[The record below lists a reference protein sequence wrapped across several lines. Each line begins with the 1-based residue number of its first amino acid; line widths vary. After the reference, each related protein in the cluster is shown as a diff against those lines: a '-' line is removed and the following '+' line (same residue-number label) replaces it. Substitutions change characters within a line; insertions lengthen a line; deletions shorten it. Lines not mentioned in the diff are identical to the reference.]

1 MKLDKRACRH
11 AANVPL
17 HISLNAGVLYTERV
31 KYLVTAAVKLL
42 GGHRVLAVYF
52 YECERLKANDRM
64 PKWVVFQGKDT
75 FATLERDAEGNVK
88 WRDAMLEHLI
98 NNYYMGNFVSSC
110 VFYKREESYAI
121 AKFIDAEDDP
131 TKVLWALNR
140 YQQNIR
146 DRQTKIRRYKR
157 DIVVLNKMSSVPQT
171 PANLKRWA
179 DKHIMPHYLFYD
191 YNNGRAKT
199 QVRCTYCEKLSVIKR
214 PKNNDALCC
223 PKCGQKAI
231 AKVQGRRTAY
241 HEDRETC
248 QVVQQISPQEL
259 VVRIYKLYW
268 SYVKGKETTRKSAY
282 EVMRIFVRSD
292 DGKKVTIEP
301 YYYDSGYDGV
311 THWRRGYHPG
321 ALFGMECFISEET
334 GEVYLPGLENALRG
348 SRWEYCALRQFYE
361 RTGIPMQVSHYLAMY
376 LQYPRLVERLT
387 KVGFENIV
395 ADVVYRHGFSDAL
408 DEEQTKTH
416 RILRVEKQDVP
427 VLREQKAGVSL
438 LKTYQ
443 AYVAIH
449 LQGRSELFQ
458 WQLRNKVSEIPA
470 DVFQYMTAEKF
481 MHYMDAQFPIYCETR
496 SANGYRNPTME
507 TLATTYVD
515 YLHMCCRRT
524 YSMKDKSVLFPKNCA
539 TAHDR
544 EAERIQKIN
553 DAQKNKAFGMA
564 YAGFARKAA
573 LSNKELQIVCPKR
586 ANDLVDEGKALH
598 HCVGSY
604 IDKVAEGRCLIVFV
618 RRVEEPKKPYVT
630 VEVRDGKIAQIHGD
644 HNSKP
649 TEEVQKFIDLWS
661 RKVLPMALQAA

>member
-1 MKLDKRACRH
+1 MKLNKRACRH
-11 AANVPL
+11 ASNVPL
-17 HISLNAGVLYTERV
+17 HISLNAGVLYTDRV

-64 PKWVVFQGKDT
+64 PKWVVFQGKDD
-75 FATLERDAEGNVK
+75 FATLERDAAGNIK
-88 WRDAMLEHLI
+88 WRNAMLTNLTG
-98 NNYYMGNFVSSC
+98 YYSGSFLPAC
-110 VFYKREESYAI
+110 VFYKKTGCHTI
-121 AKFIDAEDDP
+121 ARYIHVEANPTLVLRHLDD
-131 TKVLWALNR
+131 
-140 YQQNIR
+140 YQQDTR
-146 DRQTKIRRYKR
+146 DRQAKIRRYKR
-157 DIVVLNKMSSVPQT
+157 DTVVRDKMRSVPQT

-199 QVRCTYCEKLSVIKR
+199 QARCTYCEKFSVIKR
-214 PKNNDALCC
+214 PKNNDVLRC
-223 PKCGQKAI
+223 PKCGQKVI
-231 AKVQGRRTAY
+231 AKAQGKRAAY

-248 QVVQQISPQEL
+248 QVIRQISPQEL

-268 SYVKGKETTRKSAY
+268 SYAKGKDSIRKSAY

-292 DGKKVTIEP
+292 NGKDATVEP
-301 YYYDSGYDGV
+301 YYYDSGYDSV
-311 THWRRGYHPG
+311 TRWRYGYHPG

-334 GEVYLPGLENALRG
+334 GEIYLPGLEKALQG
-348 SRWEYCALRQFYE
+348 TAWEYCALRQFYE
-361 RTGIPMQVSHYLAMY
+361 RTAIPMQVSHYLKMY
-376 LQYPRLVERLT
+376 LQHPLLIERLT

-395 ADVVYRHGFSDAL
+395 ADVVYQHGFSDAL
-408 DEEQTKTH
+408 DEMQTKTH
-416 RILRVEKQDVP
+416 RILRVEKQDVS
-427 VLREQKAGVSL
+427 VLREQKTGVSL
-438 LKTYQ
+438 LKKYQ

-449 LQGRSELFQ
+449 LRGRAELFQ
-458 WQLRNKVSEIPA
+458 WQLHNEVSEIPT
-470 DVFQYMTAEKF
+470 DIFQYMTAEKF
-481 MHYMDAQFPIYCETR
+481 MRYIDAQFPIYCETR
-496 SANGYRNPTME
+496 PANGYRDPTME
-507 TLATTYVD
+507 TLVITYVD
-515 YLHMCCRRT
+515 YLHMCRRQA
-524 YSMKDKSVLFPKNCA
+524 YDMKDKSVLFPKNCA
-539 TAHDR
+539 AAHDR

-564 YAGFARKAA
+564 YAGFARKAV
-573 LSNKELQIVCPKR
+573 LSNEELQIVCPKR

>member
-11 AANVPL
+11 ASNVPL
-17 HISLNAGVLYTERV
+17 HISLNAGVLYTDRV
-31 KYLVTAAVKLL
+31 KYLVAAAVKLL

-64 PKWVVFQGKDT
+64 PKWVVFQGKDD
-75 FATLERDAEGNVK
+75 FSTLERDAAGNVK
-88 WRDAMLEHLI
+88 WRDAMLTNLAG
-98 NNYYMGNFVSSC
+98 YYSGSFLPAC
-110 VFYKREESYAI
+110 VFYKI
-121 AKFIDAEDDP
+121 AGCHTIARYIHVEANP
-131 TKVLWALNR
+131 ALVLTHLDKH
-140 YQQNIR
+140 QQDIR
-146 DRQTKIRRYKR
+146 DRQAKIRRYKR
-157 DIVVLNKMSSVPQT
+157 DTVVLNKMSSVPQT

-199 QVRCTYCEKLSVIKR
+199 QAYCTYCEKFSVIKR
-214 PKNNDALCC
+214 PKSNDVLRC
-223 PKCGQKAI
+223 PKCRQKVI
-231 AKVQGRRTAY
+231 AKAQGKRAAC

-248 QVVQQISPQEL
+248 QVIWQISPHEL

-268 SYVKGKETTRKSAY
+268 SYARGKDTARKSSY

-292 DGKKVTIEP
+292 DGKKAIVEP

-311 THWRRGYHPG
+311 TRWRRGYHPG

-334 GEVYLPGLENALRG
+334 GEIYLPGLEKALKG
-348 SRWEYCALRQFYE
+348 TAWEYCALRQFYE
-361 RTGIPMQVSHYLAMY
+361 RTAIPMQVSHYLKMY
-376 LQYPRLVERLT
+376 LQHPLLIERLT

-416 RILRVEKQDVP
+416 RILRVEKQDVS
-427 VLREQKAGVSL
+427 VLREQKTGVSL
-438 LKTYQ
+438 LKKYQ

-449 LQGRSELFQ
+449 LRGRAELFQ
-458 WQLRNKVSEIPA
+458 WQLHNEVSEIPT
-470 DVFQYMTAEKF
+470 DIFQYMTAEKF
-481 MHYMDAQFPIYCETR
+481 MRYIDAQFPIYCETR
-496 SANGYRNPTME
+496 PANVYRDPTME
-507 TLATTYVD
+507 TLVITYVD
-515 YLHMCCRRT
+515 YLHMCRRQA
-524 YSMKDKSVLFPKNCA
+524 YDMKEKSVLFPKNCA
-539 TAHDR
+539 AAHDR

-553 DAQKNKAFGMA
+553 DAQKNRAFGRA
-564 YAGFARKAA
+564 YAGFARKAV
-573 LSNKELQIVCPKR
+573 LSNEELQIVCPKR
-586 ANDLVDEGKALH
+586 TNDLVAEGTALH

-604 IDKVAEGRCLIVFV
+604 IDRVAEGSCLIVFV

-644 HNSKP
+644 HNSDP
-649 TEEVQKFIDLWS
+649 TEEVKKFVDLWS

>member
-75 FATLERDAEGNVK
+75 FATLERDAAGNVK
-88 WRDAMLEHLI
+88 WRDAMLTNLTR
-98 NNYYMGNFVSSC
+98 YYSGSFLPAC
-110 VFYKREESYAI
+110 VFYKKTECHTI
-121 AKFIDAEDDP
+121 ARYIHVEANP
-131 TKVLWALNR
+131 ALVLTHLDR
-140 YQQNIR
+140 YQQDIR
-146 DRQTKIRRYKR
+146 DRQSKIRRYKR
-157 DIVVLNKMSSVPQT
+157 DAVVRDKMRRVPQT

-199 QVRCTYCEKLSVIKR
+199 QARCTYCEKFSVIER
-214 PKNNDALCC
+214 PKNNDVLRC
-223 PKCGQKAI
+223 PKCGQKVI
-231 AKVQGRRTAY
+231 AKAQGKRAAY

-248 QVVQQISPQEL
+248 QVIRQISPQEL

-268 SYVKGKETTRKSAY
+268 FYAKGKDSIRKSAY

-292 DGKKVTIEP
+292 DGKKTIVEP
-301 YYYDSGYDGV
+301 YYYDSGYDSV
-311 THWRRGYHPG
+311 TRWRRGYHPG
-321 ALFGMECFISEET
+321 ALFGMACFSSEET
-334 GEVYLPGLENALRG
+334 GEIYLPGLEKALQG
-348 SRWEYCALRQFYE
+348 TAWEYCALRQFYE
-361 RTGIPMQVSHYLAMY
+361 RTAIPMQVSHYLKMY
-376 LQYPRLVERLT
+376 LQHPLLIERLT

-395 ADVVYRHGFSDAL
+395 ADVVYQHGFSDAL
-408 DEEQTKTH
+408 DEMQTKTH
-416 RILRVEKQDVP
+416 RILRVEKQDVS
-427 VLREQKAGVSL
+427 VLREQKTGVSL
-438 LKTYQ
+438 LKKYQ

-449 LQGRSELFQ
+449 LRGRAELFQ
-458 WQLRNKVSEIPA
+458 WQLHNEVSEIPT
-470 DVFQYMTAEKF
+470 DIFQYMTAEKF
-481 MHYMDAQFPIYCETR
+481 MRYIDAQFPIYCEAR
-496 SANGYRNPTME
+496 PANGYRDPTME
-507 TLATTYVD
+507 TLVITYVD
-515 YLHMCCRRT
+515 YLHMCRRQA
-524 YSMKDKSVLFPKNCA
+524 YDMKEKSVLFPKNCA
-539 TAHDR
+539 AAHDR

-553 DAQKNKAFGMA
+553 DAQKNKAFGIA

-573 LSNKELQIVCPKR
+573 LSNEELQIVCPKR
-586 ANDLVDEGKALH
+586 ANDLVAEGRALH

-604 IDKVAEGRCLIVFV
+604 IDRVAEGRCLIVFV

-630 VEVRDGKIAQIHGD
+630 VEVRDGKIAQIYGD
-644 HNSKP
+644 HNSDP
-649 TEEVQKFIDLWS
+649 TEEVKKFVDLWS

>member
-52 YECERLKANDRM
+52 YECERLKVNDRM

-88 WRDAMLEHLI
+88 WRDAMVQHLTD
-98 NNYYMGNFVSSC
+98 YYMGDFLQSC
-110 VFYKREESYAI
+110 VFYKKAGCHTI
-121 AKFIDAEDDP
+121 ARYIGAKSDP
-131 TKVLWALNR
+131 TKVLWELNW
-140 YQQNIR
+140 YQQDIR
-146 DRQTKIRRYKR
+146 DRQAKIRRYKR
-157 DIVVLNKMSSVPQT
+157 DAVVRDKMRRVPQK

-199 QVRCTYCEKLSVIKR
+199 QARCTYCEKFSVIRR
-214 PKNNDALCC
+214 PKNNDVLRC

-231 AKVQGRRTAY
+231 AKAQGRRATY

-248 QVVQQISPQEL
+248 QVIQQISPHEL

-268 SYVKGKETTRKSAY
+268 SYARGKDTARKSAY

-292 DGKKVTIEP
+292 NGKDATMEP
-301 YYYDSGYDGV
+301 YYYDSGCDSV

-334 GEVYLPGLENALRG
+334 GEVYLPGLEKALQG
-348 SRWEYCALRQFYE
+348 TDWEYCALRQFYE
-361 RTGIPMQVSHYLAMY
+361 RTGIPIQVSHYLKMY
-376 LQYPRLVERLT
+376 LRHPLLVERLT

-408 DEEQTKTH
+408 DETQAKTH
-416 RILRVEKQDVP
+416 RILRVEKQDVS
-427 VLREQKAGVSL
+427 VLQEQKVGMSL
-438 LKTYQ
+438 LKKYQ

-449 LQGRSELFQ
+449 LRGRAELFQ
-458 WQLRNKVSEIPA
+458 WQLHNEVSEIPT
-470 DVFQYMTAEKF
+470 DIFQYMTAEKF
-481 MHYMDAQFPIYCETR
+481 MRYIDAQFPIYCEACP
-496 SANGYRNPTME
+496 ANGYRDQTME
-507 TLATTYVD
+507 TLVITYVD
-515 YLHMCCRRT
+515 YLHMCRRQA
-524 YSMKDKSVLFPKNCA
+524 YDMKDKSVLFPKNCA
-539 TAHDR
+539 AAHDR

-564 YAGFARKAA
+564 YAGFARKAV
-573 LSNKELQIVCPKR
+573 LSNEELQIVCPKR

-604 IDKVAEGRCLIVFV
+604 IDKVTEGRCLIVFV

-644 HNSKP
+644 HNSAP
-649 TEEVQKFIDLWS
+649 TEEVQKFVDLWS

>member
-1 MKLDKRACRH
+1 MKLDKRVCRH

-17 HISLNAGVLYTERV
+17 HISLNAGVLYTDRV

-52 YECERLKANDRM
+52 YDCERLKANDRM

-75 FATLERDAEGNVK
+75 FATLERDAAGSVK
-88 WRDAMLEHLI
+88 WRDAMLTNLTG
-98 NNYYMGNFVSSC
+98 YYSGSFLPAC
-110 VFYKREESYAI
+110 VFYKKTGCHTI
-121 AKFIDAEDDP
+121 ARYIHVEANPTLVLRYLDD
-131 TKVLWALNR
+131 
-140 YQQNIR
+140 YQQDIR
-146 DRQTKIRRYKR
+146 DRQAKIRRYKR
-157 DIVVLNKMSSVPQT
+157 DAVVRDKMRRVPQT

-199 QVRCTYCEKLSVIKR
+199 QARCTYCEKFSVIKR
-214 PKNNDALCC
+214 PKNNDVLRC
-223 PKCGQKAI
+223 PKCGQKVI
-231 AKVQGRRTAY
+231 AKAQGKRAAY

-248 QVVQQISPQEL
+248 QVIRQISPHEL

-268 SYVKGKETTRKSAY
+268 SYARGKDTAGKSAY

-292 DGKKVTIEP
+292 DGKKAIVEP
-301 YYYDSGYDGV
+301 YYYDSGYDSV
-311 THWRRGYHPG
+311 TRWRRGYHPG
-321 ALFGMECFISEET
+321 SLFGMECFISEET
-334 GEVYLPGLENALRG
+334 GEIYLPGLEKALQG
-348 SRWEYCALRQFYE
+348 TAWEYCALRQFYE
-361 RTGIPMQVSHYLAMY
+361 RTAISMQVSHYLKMY
-376 LQYPRLVERLT
+376 LRHPLLVERLT

-408 DEEQTKTH
+408 DEMQARTN
-416 RILRVEKQDVP
+416 RILRVEKQDVS
-427 VLREQKAGVSL
+427 VLQEQKVGVSL
-438 LKTYQ
+438 LKKYQ

-449 LQGRSELFQ
+449 LRGRAELFQ
-458 WQLRNKVSEIPA
+458 WQLHNEVSEIPT
-470 DVFQYMTAEKF
+470 DIFQYMTAEKF
-481 MHYMDAQFPIYCETR
+481 MRYIDAQFPIYCETR
-496 SANGYRNPTME
+496 PANGYRDPTME
-507 TLATTYVD
+507 TLVITYVD
-515 YLHMCCRRT
+515 YLHMCRRQA
-524 YSMKDKSVLFPKNCA
+524 YDMKDKSVLFPKNCA
-539 TAHDR
+539 AAHDR

-564 YAGFARKAA
+564 YAGFARKAV
-573 LSNKELQIVCPKR
+573 LSNEELQIVCPQR

-598 HCVGSY
+598 HCVGNY

-618 RRVEEPKKPYVT
+618 RRVEELKKPYVT

>member
-42 GGHRVLAVYF
+42 GGHRVLTVYF
-52 YECERLKANDRM
+52 YDCERLKTNDRM

-75 FATLERDAEGNVK
+75 FATLERDAAGNVK
-88 WRDAMLEHLI
+88 WRDAMLTNLTG
-98 NNYYMGNFVSSC
+98 YYSGSFLPAC
-110 VFYKREESYAI
+110 VFYKKTGCHTI
-121 AKFIDAEDDP
+121 ARYLHVEANP
-131 TKVLWALNR
+131 TLVLKQLDR
-140 YQQNIR
+140 YQQDIR
-146 DRQTKIRRYKR
+146 DQQAKIRRYKR
-157 DIVVLNKMSSVPQT
+157 DAVVRDKMRSVPQT
-171 PANLKRWA
+171 PVNLKRWA

-199 QVRCTYCEKLSVIKR
+199 QARCTYCEKFSVIER
-214 PKNNDALCC
+214 QKNNDVLRC
-223 PKCGQKAI
+223 PKCGQKVI
-231 AKVQGRRTAY
+231 AKAQGKRAAY

-248 QVVQQISPQEL
+248 QVIRRISPQEL

-268 SYVKGKETTRKSAY
+268 SYAKGKDSIRKSAY

-292 DGKKVTIEP
+292 DGKKAIVEP
-301 YYYDSGYDGV
+301 YYYDSGYDSV
-311 THWRRGYHPG
+311 TRWRRGYHPG

-334 GEVYLPGLENALRG
+334 GEIYLPGLEKALQG
-348 SRWEYCALRQFYE
+348 TAWEYCALRQFYE
-361 RTGIPMQVSHYLAMY
+361 RTAIPMQVSHYLKMY
-376 LQYPRLVERLT
+376 LQHPLLIERLT

-395 ADVVYRHGFSDAL
+395 ADVVYQHGFSDAL
-408 DEEQTKTH
+408 DEMQTKTH
-416 RILRVEKQDVP
+416 RILRVEKQDVS
-427 VLREQKAGVSL
+427 VLREQKTGVSL
-438 LKTYQ
+438 LKKYQ

-449 LQGRSELFQ
+449 LRGRAELFQ
-458 WQLRNKVSEIPA
+458 WQLHNEVSEIPT
-470 DVFQYMTAEKF
+470 DIFQYTTAEKF
-481 MHYMDAQFPIYCETR
+481 MRYIDAQFPIYCETR
-496 SANGYRNPTME
+496 PANGYRDPTME
-507 TLATTYVD
+507 TLVITYVD
-515 YLHMCCRRT
+515 YLHMCRRQA
-524 YSMKDKSVLFPKNCA
+524 YDMKDKSVLFPKNCA
-539 TAHDR
+539 AAHDR

-564 YAGFARKAA
+564 YAGFARKAV
-573 LSNKELQIVCPKR
+573 LSNQELQIVCPKR

>member
-17 HISLNAGVLYTERV
+17 HISLNAGVLYTDRV

-42 GGHRVLAVYF
+42 GGHRVLTVCF

-64 PKWVVFQGKDT
+64 PKWVVFQGKDD
-75 FATLERDAEGNVK
+75 FATLERDATGNVK
-88 WRDAMLEHLI
+88 WRDAMLTNLTG
-98 NNYYMGNFVSSC
+98 YYSGSFLPAC
-110 VFYKREESYAI
+110 VFYKKTGCHTI
-121 AKFIDAEDDP
+121 ARYIHVEANPTLVLRHLDD
-131 TKVLWALNR
+131 
-140 YQQNIR
+140 YQQDIR
-146 DRQTKIRRYKR
+146 DRQAKIRRYKR
-157 DIVVLNKMSSVPQT
+157 DTVVRDKMRSVPKT

-191 YNNGRAKT
+191 YNNGRVKT
-199 QVRCTYCEKLSVIKR
+199 QVYCTYCEKFSVIKR
-214 PKNNDALCC
+214 PKINDILRC
-223 PKCGQKAI
+223 PKCDQKVIDKA
-231 AKVQGRRTAY
+231 QGRRAAY

-268 SYVKGKETTRKSAY
+268 SYIKGKDTARKSAY

-301 YYYDSGYDGV
+301 YYYDSGYDSA

-361 RTGIPMQVSHYLAMY
+361 RTGIPMQVSYYLAMY

-408 DEEQTKTH
+408 DETQAKTH
-416 RILRVEKQDVP
+416 RILRVEKQDVS

-449 LQGRSELFQ
+449 LQGRAELFQ

-496 SANGYRNPTME
+496 PANGYRDPTME
-507 TLATTYVD
+507 TLVTTYVD
-515 YLHMCCRRT
+515 YLNMCRRQA
-524 YSMKDKSVLFPKNCA
+524 YDMKDKSVLFPKNCA
-539 TAHDR
+539 ATHDR

-553 DAQKNKAFGMA
+553 DAKKNKAFCMA
-564 YAGFARKAA
+564 YASFARKAA
-573 LSNKELQIVCPKR
+573 LSSEALQIVCPKR

-598 HCVGSY
+598 HCVGNY

-644 HNSKP
+644 HNSDP
-649 TEEVQKFIDLWS
+649 TEEVKKFVDLWS
-661 RKVLPMALQAA
+661 RKVLPMAL

>member
-1 MKLDKRACRH
+1 MKLNKRACRH

-17 HISLNAGVLYTERV
+17 YISLNAGVLYTERV

-52 YECERLKANDRM
+52 YECERLKANDCM
-64 PKWVVFQGKDT
+64 PKWVVFQGKDD
-75 FATLERDAEGNVK
+75 FATLERDAAGNVK
-88 WRDAMLEHLI
+88 WRNAMLTNLTG
-98 NNYYMGNFVSSC
+98 YYSGSFLPAC
-110 VFYKREESYAI
+110 VFYKKTGCHTI
-121 AKFIDAEDDP
+121 ARYIHVEANP
-131 TKVLWALNR
+131 TLVLKQLDR
-140 YQQNIR
+140 YQQDIR

-157 DIVVLNKMSSVPQT
+157 DAVVRDKMRRVPQT

-179 DKHIMPHYLFYD
+179 DKHIMPHYLFYN
-191 YNNGRAKT
+191 YNNGRSKT
-199 QVRCTYCEKLSVIKR
+199 QVHCTYCEKFSVIER
-214 PKNNDALCC
+214 PKNNDVLRC
-223 PKCGQKAI
+223 PKCGQKVI
-231 AKVQGRRTAY
+231 AKAQGKRAAY

-248 QVVQQISPQEL
+248 QVIRRISPQEL

-268 SYVKGKETTRKSAY
+268 SYAKGKDSIRKSAY

-292 DGKKVTIEP
+292 DGKKTIVEP
-301 YYYDSGYDGV
+301 YYYDSGYDSV
-311 THWRRGYHPG
+311 TRWRRGYHPG

-334 GEVYLPGLENALRG
+334 GEIYLPGLEKALQG
-348 SRWEYCALRQFYE
+348 TAWEYCALRQFYE
-361 RTGIPMQVSHYLAMY
+361 RTAIPMQVSHYLKMY
-376 LQYPRLVERLT
+376 LQHPLLIERLT

-395 ADVVYRHGFSDAL
+395 ADVVYQHGFSDAL
-408 DEEQTKTH
+408 DEMQTKTH
-416 RILRVEKQDVP
+416 RILRVEKQDVS
-427 VLREQKAGVSL
+427 VLREQKTGVSL
-438 LKTYQ
+438 LKKYQ

-449 LQGRSELFQ
+449 LRGRAELFQ
-458 WQLRNKVSEIPA
+458 WQLHNEVKEIPT
-470 DVFQYMTAEKF
+470 DIVQYMTAEKF
-481 MHYMDAQFPIYCETR
+481 MRYIDAQFPIYCETR
-496 SANGYRNPTME
+496 PANVYRDPTME
-507 TLATTYVD
+507 TLVITYVD
-515 YLHMCCRRT
+515 YLHMCRRQA
-524 YSMKDKSVLFPKNCA
+524 YDMKDKSVLFPKNCA
-539 TAHDR
+539 AAHDR
-544 EAERIQKIN
+544 KAERIQKIN
-553 DAQKNKAFGMA
+553 DAQKNKAFGIA

-573 LSNKELQIVCPKR
+573 LSNEELQIVCPKR

>member
-17 HISLNAGVLYTERV
+17 HISLNAGVLYTEQV

-52 YECERLKANDRM
+52 YECERLKANDCM
-64 PKWVVFQGKDT
+64 PKWVVFQGKDD
-75 FATLERDAEGNVK
+75 FATLERDAAGNVK
-88 WRDAMLEHLI
+88 WRDAMLTNLTG
-98 NNYYMGNFVSSC
+98 YYSGSFLPAC
-110 VFYKREESYAI
+110 VFYKKTGCHTI
-121 AKFIDAEDDP
+121 ARYIHVEANPTLVLRHLDD
-131 TKVLWALNR
+131 
-140 YQQNIR
+140 YQQDIR
-146 DRQTKIRRYKR
+146 DRQAKVRRYKR
-157 DIVVLNKMSSVPQT
+157 DAVVRDKMRRVPQT

-199 QVRCTYCEKLSVIKR
+199 QARCTYCEKFSVIER
-214 PKNNDALCC
+214 PKNNDVLRC
-223 PKCGQKAI
+223 PKCGQKVI
-231 AKVQGRRTAY
+231 AKAQGKRAAY

-248 QVVQQISPQEL
+248 QVIRQISPQEL

-268 SYVKGKETTRKSAY
+268 FYAKGKDSIRKSAY

-292 DGKKVTIEP
+292 DGKKTIVEP
-301 YYYDSGYDGV
+301 YYYDSGYDSV
-311 THWRRGYHPG
+311 TRWRRGYHPG

-334 GEVYLPGLENALRG
+334 GEIYLPGLEKALQG
-348 SRWEYCALRQFYE
+348 TAWEYCALRQFYE
-361 RTGIPMQVSHYLAMY
+361 RTAIPMQVSHYLKMY
-376 LQYPRLVERLT
+376 LQHPLLIERLT

-395 ADVVYRHGFSDAL
+395 ADVVYQHGFSDAL
-408 DEEQTKTH
+408 DEMQTKTH
-416 RILRVEKQDVP
+416 RILCVEKQDVS
-427 VLREQKAGVSL
+427 VLREQKTGVSL
-438 LKTYQ
+438 LKKYQ

-449 LQGRSELFQ
+449 LRGRAELFQ
-458 WQLRNKVSEIPA
+458 WQLHNEVSEIPT
-470 DVFQYMTAEKF
+470 DIFQYMTAEKF
-481 MHYMDAQFPIYCETR
+481 MRYIDAQFPIYCETR
-496 SANGYRNPTME
+496 PANGYRDPTME
-507 TLATTYVD
+507 TLVITYVD
-515 YLHMCCRRT
+515 YLHICRRQA
-524 YSMKDKSVLFPKNCA
+524 YDMKDKSVLFPKNCA
-539 TAHDR
+539 AAHDR

-564 YAGFARKAA
+564 YAGFARKAV
-573 LSNKELQIVCPKR
+573 LSNEELQIVCPKR

-604 IDKVAEGRCLIVFV
+604 IDKVADGRCLIVFV

>member
-17 HISLNAGVLYTERV
+17 HISQNAGVLYTDRV

-64 PKWVVFQGKDT
+64 PKWVVFQGKDD
-75 FATLERDAEGNVK
+75 FATLERDAAGNIK
-88 WRDAMLEHLI
+88 WRNAMLTNLTR
-98 NNYYMGNFVSSC
+98 YYSGSFLPAC
-110 VFYKREESYAI
+110 VFYKKTECHTI
-121 AKFIDAEDDP
+121 ARYIHVEANP
-131 TKVLWALNR
+131 ALVLTHLDR
-140 YQQNIR
+140 YQQDIR
-146 DRQTKIRRYKR
+146 DRQSKIRRYKR
-157 DIVVLNKMSSVPQT
+157 DTVVRDKMRRVPQT

-199 QVRCTYCEKLSVIKR
+199 QAYCTYCEKFSVIKR
-214 PKNNDALCC
+214 PKSNDVLRC
-223 PKCGQKAI
+223 PKCRQKVI
-231 AKVQGRRTAY
+231 AKAQGKRAAY

-248 QVVQQISPQEL
+248 QVIRRISPQEL

-268 SYVKGKETTRKSAY
+268 SYAKGKDSIRKSAY
-282 EVMRIFVRSD
+282 EVMRIYVRSD
-292 DGKKVTIEP
+292 DGKKAIVEP
-301 YYYDSGYDGV
+301 YYYDSSYDSV
-311 THWRRGYHPG
+311 TRWRRGYHPG

-334 GEVYLPGLENALRG
+334 GEIYLPGLEKTLQGTA
-348 SRWEYCALRQFYE
+348 WEYCALRQFYE
-361 RTGIPMQVSHYLAMY
+361 RTAIPMQVSHYLKMY
-376 LQYPRLVERLT
+376 LRHPLLVERLT

-408 DEEQTKTH
+408 DEMQARTN
-416 RILRVEKQDVP
+416 RILRVEKQDVS
-427 VLREQKAGVSL
+427 VLQEQKVGMSM
-438 LKTYQ
+438 LKKYQ

-449 LQGRSELFQ
+449 LRGRAELFQ
-458 WQLRNKVSEIPA
+458 WQLHNEVSEIPT
-470 DVFQYMTAEKF
+470 DIFQYMTAEKF
-481 MHYMDAQFPIYCETR
+481 MRYIDTQFPIYCETR
-496 SANGYRNPTME
+496 TANGYRDPTME
-507 TLATTYVD
+507 TLVIIYVD
-515 YLHMCCRRT
+515 YLHMCRRQA
-524 YSMKDKSVLFPKNCA
+524 YDMKDKSVLSPKNCA
-539 TAHDR
+539 AAHDR

-573 LSNKELQIVCPKR
+573 LSNEELQIVCPKQ
-586 ANDLVDEGKALH
+586 ANDLVAEGRALH

-604 IDKVAEGRCLIVFV
+604 IDRVAEGRCLIVFV

-630 VEVRDGKIAQIHGD
+630 VEVRDGKVAQIHGD
-644 HNSKP
+644 HNSDP
-649 TEEVQKFIDLWS
+649 TEEVKMFVDLWS

>member
-31 KYLVTAAVKLL
+31 KYLITAAVKLF
-42 GGHRVLAVYF
+42 GGHRVLVVYF

-64 PKWVVFQGKDT
+64 PKWVVFQGKAT

-88 WRDAMLEHLI
+88 WRDAMVQHLTD
-98 NNYYMGNFVSSC
+98 YYMGDFLQSC
-110 VFYKREESYAI
+110 VFYKKAGCYTI
-121 AKFIDAEDDP
+121 ARYIGAKSDP
-131 TKVLWALNR
+131 TKILWELNW
-140 YQQNIR
+140 YQQDIC
-146 DRQTKIRRYKR
+146 DQQTKIRRHKR
-157 DIVVLNKMSSVPQT
+157 DTVVLNKMSSVPQT

-199 QVRCTYCEKLSVIKR
+199 QAYCTYCEKFSVIKR
-214 PKNNDALCC
+214 PKSNDVLRC

-231 AKVQGRRTAY
+231 AKAQGRRAAY

-248 QVVQQISPQEL
+248 QVIQQVSPQEL

-268 SYVKGKETTRKSAY
+268 SYARGKDTARKSAY

-292 DGKKVTIEP
+292 NGKDATMEP
-301 YYYDSGYDGV
+301 YYYDSGCDSV

-334 GEVYLPGLENALRG
+334 GEVYLPGLEKALQG
-348 SRWEYCALRQFYE
+348 TDWKYCALRQFYE
-361 RTGIPMQVSHYLAMY
+361 RTAIPMQVSHYLKMY
-376 LQYPRLVERLT
+376 LRHPLLVERLT

-408 DEEQTKTH
+408 DETQAKTH
-416 RILRVEKQDVP
+416 RILRVEKQDVS
-427 VLREQKAGVSL
+427 VLQEQKVGVSL
-438 LKTYQ
+438 LKKYQ

-449 LQGRSELFQ
+449 LRGRAELFQ
-458 WQLRNKVSEIPA
+458 WQLHNAVSEIPT
-470 DVFQYMTAEKF
+470 DIFQYMTAEKF
-481 MHYMDAQFPIYCETR
+481 MRYIDAQFPIYCETR
-496 SANGYRNPTME
+496 PANGYRDPTME
-507 TLATTYVD
+507 TLVITYMD
-515 YLHMCCRRT
+515 YLHMCCRQT
-524 YSMKDKSVLFPKNCA
+524 YNMKDKSVLFPKNCA

-564 YAGFARKAA
+564 YAGFARKAV
-573 LSNKELQIVCPKR
+573 LSNEELQIVCPKR
-586 ANDLVDEGKALH
+586 VNDLVAEGRTLH

-604 IDKVAEGRCLIVFV
+604 IDRVAEGRCLIVFV

-644 HNSKP
+644 HNSDP
-649 TEEVQKFIDLWS
+649 TEEVKKFVDLWS
-661 RKVLPMALQAA
+661 RKVLPMALRTA

>member
-17 HISLNAGVLYTERV
+17 HISLNAGVLYTDRV

-42 GGHRVLAVYF
+42 GGHRVLTVYF

-64 PKWVVFQGKDT
+64 PKWVVFQGKDD
-75 FATLERDAEGNVK
+75 FATLERDAAGNVK
-88 WRDAMLEHLI
+88 WRDAMLTNLTG
-98 NNYYMGNFVSSC
+98 YYSGSFLPAC
-110 VFYKREESYAI
+110 VFYKI
-121 AKFIDAEDDP
+121 AGCHTIARYIHVEANP
-131 TKVLWALNR
+131 ALVLTHLDR
-140 YQQNIR
+140 HQQDIR
-146 DRQTKIRRYKR
+146 DRQAKIRRYKR
-157 DIVVLNKMSSVPQT
+157 DAVVRDKMRSAPQT

-191 YNNGRAKT
+191 YNNGHAKT
-199 QVRCTYCEKLSVIKR
+199 QVRCTYCEKFSVIKR
-214 PKNNDALCC
+214 PKNNDVLCC

-241 HEDRETC
+241 HGDRETC
-248 QVVQQISPQEL
+248 QVVQQVSPYEL

-268 SYVKGKETTRKSAY
+268 SYARGKDTAGKSAY

-292 DGKKVTIEP
+292 NGKDATMEP
-301 YYYDSGYDGV
+301 YYYDSGYDSV
-311 THWRRGYHPG
+311 TRWRRGYHPG

-334 GEVYLPGLENALRG
+334 
-348 SRWEYCALRQFYE
+348 
-361 RTGIPMQVSHYLAMY
+361 MQVSHYLKMY
-376 LQYPRLVERLT
+376 LRHPLLIERLT

-408 DEEQTKTH
+408 DEMQARTH

-427 VLREQKAGVSL
+427 VLQEQKVGLSL
-438 LKTYQ
+438 LKKYQ

-449 LQGRSELFQ
+449 LRGRAELFQ
-458 WQLRNKVSEIPA
+458 WQLHNEVSEIPT
-470 DVFQYMTAEKF
+470 DIFQYMTAEKF
-481 MHYMDAQFPIYCETR
+481 MRYIDAQFPIYCEACP
-496 SANGYRNPTME
+496 ANGYRDPTME
-507 TLATTYVD
+507 TLVITYVD
-515 YLHMCCRRT
+515 YLHMCRRQA
-524 YSMKDKSVLFPKNCA
+524 YDMKDKSVLFPKNCA
-539 TAHDR
+539 AAHDR

-564 YAGFARKAA
+564 YAGFARKAV
-573 LSNKELQIVCPKR
+573 LSNEELQIVCPKR

-604 IDKVAEGRCLIVFV
+604 IDKVTEGRCLIVFV

-644 HNSKP
+644 HNSDP
-649 TEEVQKFIDLWS
+649 TEEVKKFVDLWS
-661 RKVLPMALQAA
+661 RKVLHMALQAA